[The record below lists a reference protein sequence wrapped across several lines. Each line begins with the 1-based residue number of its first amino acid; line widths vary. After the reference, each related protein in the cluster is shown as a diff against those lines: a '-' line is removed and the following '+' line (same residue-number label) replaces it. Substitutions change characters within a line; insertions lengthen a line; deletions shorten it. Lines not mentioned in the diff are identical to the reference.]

1 MATVKCIKIDTKNKE
16 IRYENMD
23 SMEVSRRY
31 KEEIKLITA
40 NQTYA
45 ETSVICF
52 DDLTIDDPKNIPHH
66 GFFLWL
72 EAFHARYKNKVFGG
86 SNCPANPIIG
96 DAVVM
101 SFKPEVVHGKPT
113 GRHTVVDTSVSLE
126 AASRLVI
133 GYNNGVEYFLPEFTC
148 MLNEC
153 DSEPYSVPSYEIQL
167 RLEGEFTNP
176 QLLLDKRIQ
185 NLSPQIVTFSLY
197 NQEIMIVTGRISNLE
212 EKVHVAIY
220 ETHRADMRCIGACTL
235 AANKIPGWVK
245 GRLEDFFRNH
255 IIVKPFL
262 EDFNFRQY
270 MDDLHRE
277 LGID

>member
-16 IRYENMD
+16 VRYEYLD

-31 KEEIKLITA
+31 KYEFKLVTA

-45 ETSVICF
+45 ETSVICT

-72 EAFHARYKNKVFGG
+72 EAFQSRYKNKKFGG

-101 SFKPEVVHGKPT
+101 SFKPEVIHGKPT
-113 GRHTVVDTSVSLE
+113 GGHTVVDTTISLE
-126 AASRLVI
+126 TAGRLVI

-148 MLNEC
+148 MLNERE
-153 DSEPYSVPSYEIQL
+153 SEPYSTPCYEILL
-167 RLEGEFTNP
+167 RLEGEFTNS
-176 QLLLDKRIQ
+176 QLLLDKRIEC
-185 NLSPQIVTFSLY
+185 LSPQIVTFSLH
-197 NQEIMIVTGRISNLE
+197 NQEIMIVTGRISNLD

-220 ETHRADMRCIGACTL
+220 EAHRADMRCIGACTL
-235 AANKIPGWVK
+235 AANKIPSWVK
-245 GRLEDFFRNH
+245 GRLEDFFYNH
-255 IIVKPFL
+255 IIVKPFM
-262 EDFNFRQY
+262 EDLTARQQWE
-270 MDDLHRE
+270 DLHRE